1 MAVSFG
7 ETDWFRGL
15 ICSMI
20 ALGTILVGYATY
32 YQILLPRWPDY
43 NECESFV
50 TTHFYKSI
58 TSKSDGDD
66 EEDED
71 GQLTGKANAAYVE
84 EQPPTNEKVEQYSET
99 KGQSG
104 VDFRV

>member
-50 TTHFYKSI
+50 TTHF
-58 TSKSDGDD
+58 
-66 EEDED
+66 
-71 GQLTGKANAAYVE
+71 
-84 EQPPTNEKVEQYSET
+84 
-99 KGQSG
+99 
-104 VDFRV
+104 